1 MPKTSTKVT
10 KPNFVDKTIWT
21 GDNLDILR
29 GLNSETVDLIYLD
42 PPFNSNRNYE
52 APVGSKA
59 AGAAFKDAWTLSD
72 LDVAWMGLIAD
83 EQPAVANLLH
93 TASLTHGK
101 GMQSYLTMMAVRLFE
116 MRRVLKPTGS
126 IYLHCDPTA
135 SHYLKLL
142 MDSVYGSQNFRS
154 EVIWKRSAAHSDT
167 RQGRRQYGRI
177 HDVLLFYTKSAQ
189 WTWNP
194 IYTDYDPE
202 YVKKFY
208 RHVESGTNRK
218 YRLDNLTGPGGA
230 AKGNPQFEVLG
241 VTRYWRYS
249 RSRMQELLDAGRV
262 VQTKDGTVPSYKR
275 YLDEMPGVPLQD
287 SWTDVSP
294 LQSKSKE
301 RVGYPTQK
309 PLKLLERIIATS
321 SNEGDTVLDP
331 FAGCAT
337 ACVAA
342 EKLGRQWIGIDL
354 SPVAYTLVQERLA
367 REVQVGSKESPPPN
381 GLECHAQKRH
391 STPYGRRCAQEL
403 PAAQARPVRAA
414 GRPVQRV
421 SNGLPVQDIHDRPY
435 SSSITWRGRQHRKPS
450 TSLRSLQQHQGQQ
463 TPGIPDIQIEGNT
476 QGDDVCHDLRRNAAV
491 RSKNLTRPI
500 LMPHRSNWRK
510 LSSVR
515 RRTRRNVLCQP
526 TGARSTAVR
535 STTLRRCTTMAVAKD
550 AMPPRP

>member
-367 REVQVGSKESPPPN
+367 REVQVGSKESPRLTGWNVTHRKDIP
-381 GLECHAQKRH
+381 
-391 STPYGRRCAQEL
+391 RRTDVDA
-403 PAAQARPVRAA
+403 PK
-414 GRPVQRV
+414 
-421 SNGLPVQDIHDRPY
+421 NY
-435 SSSITWRGRQHRKPS
+435 RQHKHV
-450 TSLRSLQQHQGQQ
+450 LYGQQ
-463 TPGIPDIQIEGNT
+463 EGRCNGCRMDFPFKIFTIDHIVPQSRGGAGNIENLQLLCGHCNSIKGNKPQEYLISRLKET
-476 QGDDVCHDLRRNAAV
+476 L
-491 RSKNLTRPI
+491 KE
-500 LMPHRSNWRK
+500 
-510 LSSVR
+510 
-515 RRTRRNVLCQP
+515 
-526 TGARSTAVR
+526 
-535 STTLRRCTTMAVAKD
+535 TTYATT
-550 AMPPRP
+550 